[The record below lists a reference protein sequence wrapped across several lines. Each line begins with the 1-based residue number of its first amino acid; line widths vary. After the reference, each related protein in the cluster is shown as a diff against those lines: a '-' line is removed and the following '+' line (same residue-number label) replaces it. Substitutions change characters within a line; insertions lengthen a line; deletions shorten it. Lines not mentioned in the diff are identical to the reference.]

1 MSRLFPLH
9 PEAKKHRIAMLRR
22 RLSLLLILSFLGL
35 LLLVYIGIRFS
46 GTWLIK
52 GRTVNH
58 IPWVAVLDGQSAGM
72 ERTDFAVKLLTTG
85 QADSVVV
92 LGKRVFRD
100 RFNSDFYIED
110 MQRQGSIDLTKL
122 FLIRHDDNSSMDEAY
137 SLIPALKVRG
147 VDSVLLLTSEAATR
161 RVDKIFN
168 RLAGG
173 SPVFITMGIKDP
185 LYNPRTWIHN
195 RESRK
200 IWIKEWASYLVSFY
214 ELAFVKPIV
223 PIKDKP
229 YPLDV
234 AASALKQEEV
244 LTPIAAELSSSSAI
258 SSSSSEESSASS
270 SSKAEKVS
278 EKKPE
283 KSEKTVDKKEKSKSS
298 GATAEKKTTSKKDS
312 KKESK

>member
-1 MSRLFPLH
+1 
-9 PEAKKHRIAMLRR
+9 MLRR
-22 RLSLLLILSFLGL
+22 RLSLLFILSFIGL
-35 LLLVYIGIRFS
+35 LLLAYIGIRFS

-52 GRTVNH
+52 SKTVDH
-58 IPWVAVLDGQSAGM
+58 VPWIAVLDGQSAGM
-72 ERTDFAVKLLTTG
+72 ERTDFAVKMLTSA

-100 RFNSDFYIED
+100 RFNSDFYVED
-110 MQRQGSIDLTKL
+110 MQRQGSLDLTRL

-200 IWIKEWASYLVSFY
+200 IWLKEWASYLVSFY

-229 YPLDV
+229 YPLD
-234 AASALKQEEV
+234 AAGSALKQEEV
-244 LTPIAAELSSSSAI
+244 LTPIEAVLSSSSALP
-258 SSSSSEESSASS
+258 SSSSEESVISS
-270 SSKAEKVS
+270 SSKAEKTEKVVNES

-283 KSEKTVDKKEKSKSS
+283 KTEKIVDKKEKPKSS
-298 GATAEKKTTSKKDS
+298 AATPEKKKDSKKDS

>member
-1 MSRLFPLH
+1 
-9 PEAKKHRIAMLRR
+9 MLRR
-22 RLSLLLILSFLGL
+22 RLSLLFLLSFIGL
-35 LLLVYIGIRFS
+35 LLLAYIGIRFS

-52 GRTVNH
+52 SKTVDH
-58 IPWVAVLDGQSAGM
+58 VPWIAVLDGQSAGM
-72 ERTDFAVKLLTTG
+72 ERTDFAVKMLSSA

-100 RFNSDFYIED
+100 RFNSDFYVED
-110 MQRQGSIDLTKL
+110 MQRQGSLDLNSL

-200 IWIKEWASYLVSFY
+200 IWLKEWASYLVSFY

-229 YPLDV
+229 YPLD
-234 AASALKQEEV
+234 AAGSALKQEEV
-244 LTPIAAELSSSSAI
+244 LTPIEAVLSSSS
-258 SSSSSEESSASS
+258 SLPSSSSEESIVSS
-270 SSKAEKVS
+270 SSKAEKSADKKEVAKSSAATS
-278 EKKPE
+278 EKKKDP
-283 KSEKTVDKKEKSKSS
+283 
-298 GATAEKKTTSKKDS
+298 KKDS
-312 KKESK
+312 KKEPKKESK